1 MWFWWEFKFNFL
13 KNMDKNF
20 YKQVFK
26 NNEQLDQKIQ
36 EEFLKQELILRDYL
50 AIERTILANEA
61 TFLAYIRTSLTI
73 IVVGVTLFHLS
84 KDNEILQYLGIFI
97 SLFGSYVFILGL
109 VRSVKMKIKI
119 NKFLERKNK
128 ERNLK

>member
-1 MWFWWEFKFNFL
+1 
-13 KNMDKNF
+13 MDKNF